1 MSYTPEVFD
10 IADESQTAE
19 TAKNYGLSPEQVL
32 ELHKRATAAKATA
45 YCPYSKFRVGST
57 LLSKDGQYTS
67 GANVENA
74 SYPVGTCAERVAFG
88 KAITEGIRGFKA
100 VAVATD
106 IEPPCSPCG
115 MCRQF
120 IREFVDLETPVIMFN
135 KDGKYV
141 VMRLQQLLPLSFG
154 PEYLPPPD
162 VLERNLAGR
171 T

>member
-1 MSYTPEVFD
+1 MAFTTEILH
-10 IADESQTAE
+10 IANESQTAD
-19 TAKNYGLSPEQVL
+19 TSKKFGLTVTEVN
-32 ELHKRATAAKATA
+32 ELHQRATAAKATA
-45 YCPYSKFRVGST
+45 YCPYSQFRVGST
-57 LLSKDGQYTS
+57 LLSNDGQYTA

-106 IEPPCSPCG
+106 IEAPCSPCG

-120 IREFVDLETPVIMFN
+120 IREFVDLETPILMFN

-141 VMRLQQLLPLSFG
+141 VMRLEELLPLSFG

-162 VLERNLAGR
+162 VLQKSRAGGV
-171 T
+171 